1 MAASVEHVRAHAEEA
16 RFVWIPALGGVS
28 CLSARYLN
36 HSFAPHAH
44 DTFVIGVLESGA
56 TTVRCESEAVTVGVG
71 DLLVINPGA
80 VHSATSACADGWV
93 YRAVY
98 PSLSLVESVLAD
110 AGGGGAGYFERT
122 RFDEPALAVVVRQLV
137 ARLTVE
143 QSALGQEE
151 TVVELI
157 HRVWCRARPAATP
170 PVLTARGRH
179 RVARAKEL
187 VDAGTHDAPAHAP
200 PSLGALADAAGMSR
214 FHFIRAFAREY
225 GRTPYA
231 YVLERRVHEARR
243 LLDGGTRIVDAALA
257 CGFADQSHLTR
268 HFKRIVGVTPGA
280 YALARRHRAT

>member
-1 MAASVEHVRAHAEEA
+1 MAASLVHARAHAEAA

-44 DTFVIGVLESGA
+44 DTFVIGVLDSGA

-71 DLLVINPGA
+71 ELLVINPGA

-110 AGGGGAGYFERT
+110 ADDGRAGYFERT
-122 RFDEPALAVVVRQLV
+122 RLDEPALAAVVRQLV

-143 QSALGQEE
+143 RSALGQEE
-151 TVVELI
+151 TIVELI
-157 HRVWCRARPAATP
+157 HRVWHRARPAATP
-170 PVLTARGRH
+170 PALMERGRH
-179 RVARAKEL
+179 GVARAKAM
-187 VDAGTHDAPAHAP
+187 VDDRTYDSPAQTP
-200 PSLGALADAAGMSR
+200 PSLGALAGEAGMSR

-231 YVLERRVHEARR
+231 YVMERRVHEARR
-243 LLDGGTRIVDAALA
+243 LLDSGARIVDAALA

-268 HFKRIVGVTPGA
+268 HFKRIVGVTPGE
-280 YALARRHRAT
+280 YALARRRIAT